1 MVHRKKKEKK
11 KDNKENSDTEDE
23 VPGKD
28 VEVAEQEEVAEDEP
42 APVVEE
48 GQPPAIAVLA
58 QAADAV
64 NPATDKPSATTLK
77 VTGRATVP
85 KKPAAPAS
93 TSSSTSSAAAGTR
106 GRNR

>member
-1 MVHRKKKEKK
+1 VVHRQKKGKK
-11 KDNKENSDTEDE
+11 KDNAESSGTEDE
-23 VPGKD
+23 GKD

>member
-1 MVHRKKKEKK
+1 MVHRQKKGKK
-11 KDNKENSDTEDE
+11 KDNAESSGTEDE
-23 VPGKD
+23 GKD

-64 NPATDKPSATTLK
+64 NPASDKPSATTLK
-77 VTGRATVP
+77 VTGRAIVP